1 MVPDANPRTRLLM
14 TFFAGR
20 HISPV
25 GNSVAPQISIGTV
38 AKEDARCGWCDSKP
52 QPENQD
58 KLQSIVCV
66 CVDKPTKQP
75 PLQW

>member
-1 MVPDANPRTRLLM
+1 MVPDANPRTRLLL

-38 AKEDARCGWCDSKP
+38 AKEDARVRVVRFKAPTGKP
-52 QPENQD
+52 G
-58 KLQSIVCV
+58 
-66 CVDKPTKQP
+66 
-75 PLQW
+75 